1 MDNENHN
8 GGGLPARFPG
18 ALSLK
23 DLITLVSVAVTL
35 TIAWG
40 VFGTRLSLIESQID
54 VHEVQNGK
62 VEDKVKEIDQRVNKT
77 EQRLRENEF
86 LVDQLYENSGRP
98 QPKRRDPY

>member
-1 MDNENHN
+1 MDKENHN
-8 GGGLPARFPG
+8 NDGLPARFPG

-23 DLITLVSVAVTL
+23 DLITLVSVAVSL

-40 VFGTRLSLIESQID
+40 VFGTRLSLIESQIA
-54 VHEVQNGK
+54 VHEVQDGK

-86 LVDQLYENSGRP
+86 LVDQLYENSGKLP
-98 QPKRRDPY
+98 PKRRDPY

>member
-1 MDNENHN
+1 MDKENHN
-8 GGGLPARFPG
+8 TDGLPARFPG

-23 DLITLVSVAVTL
+23 DLITLVSVAVSL

-40 VFGTRLSLIESQID
+40 VFGTRLSLIESRIG
-54 VHEVQNGK
+54 VNEVQASK
-62 VEDKVKEIDQRVNKT
+62 VEARVNEIDQRVNKT

-86 LVDQLYENSGRP
+86 MVDQLYDYSGKP